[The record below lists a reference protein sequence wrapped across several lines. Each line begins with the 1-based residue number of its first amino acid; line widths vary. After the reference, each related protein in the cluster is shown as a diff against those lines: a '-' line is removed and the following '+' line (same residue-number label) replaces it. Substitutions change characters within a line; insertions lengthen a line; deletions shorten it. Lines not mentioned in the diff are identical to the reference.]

1 MGIRRLEASV
11 VHGQVLPGGDGEQA
25 EKHKNLGEYLVGILA
40 LLIPLIVHLDAFLR
54 FMLDIMQF

>member
-1 MGIRRLEASV
+1 
-11 VHGQVLPGGDGEQA
+11 LPGGDGEQA